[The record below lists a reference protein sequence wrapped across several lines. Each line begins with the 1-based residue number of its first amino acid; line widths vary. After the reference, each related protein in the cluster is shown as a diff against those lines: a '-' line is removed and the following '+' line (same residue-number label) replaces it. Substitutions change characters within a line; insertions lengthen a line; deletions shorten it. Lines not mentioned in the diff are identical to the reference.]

1 MFKLSSARFA
11 VCGRGASAPPCA
23 GRICVICER
32 REWLYKM
39 AKTRLGFALCGSFCT
54 FSRAIDKMSELSE
67 RYDIYPIMSQNA
79 ASIDTRF
86 GTARGHIQKIEDI
99 CRKKVISDIS
109 AAEPIGPKDMIDIL
123 LIAPCTGNTLAKLA
137 NSVTDT
143 SVTMAAKSHLRVQ
156 KPVVIALA
164 SNDSLAGTAKN
175 LGHLLNYKNYF
186 FVPFGQD
193 NPIKKPFSIVSDFD
207 KIDDT
212 IQFAMKKEQIQPILI

>member
-1 MFKLSSARFA
+1 
-11 VCGRGASAPPCA
+11 
-23 GRICVICER
+23 
-32 REWLYKM
+32 M

-54 FSRAIDKMSELSE
+54 FSRAISEMEKLSE

-79 ASIDTRF
+79 AQTDTRF
-86 GTARGHIQKIEDI
+86 GKAHEHIDRIESICGKKI
-99 CRKKVISDIS
+99 ISDICS
-109 AAEPIGPKDMIDIL
+109 AEPIGPKDMIDIL

-156 KPVVIALA
+156 KPVVVALA

-175 LGHLLNYKNYF
+175 LGNLLNYKNYF

-193 NPIKKPFSIVSDFD
+193 NPVKKPFSIVADFE
-207 KIDDT
+207 KIDET
-212 IQFAMKKEQIQPILI
+212 LQFALKKEQIQPILI